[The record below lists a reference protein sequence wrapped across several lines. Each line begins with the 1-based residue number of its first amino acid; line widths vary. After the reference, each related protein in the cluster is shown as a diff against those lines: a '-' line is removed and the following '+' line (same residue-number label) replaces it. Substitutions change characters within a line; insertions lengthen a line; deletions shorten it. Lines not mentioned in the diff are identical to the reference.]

1 MHTIEVTYEGELRTR
16 ALHKPSGTEIVTDAP
31 VDNKGRGASFSPTDL
46 ASTSLASCMM
56 TIMGILAD
64 SHGFVIDGTLAEVTK
79 VMASDPRRIAEIHV
93 KMIFPEGITYD
104 EKQKIMIKRAAHTCP
119 VALSLGEQVVQNISF
134 VFNGIEE
141 K

>member
-56 TIMGILAD
+56 TIMG
-64 SHGFVIDGTLAEVTK
+64 
-79 VMASDPRRIAEIHV
+79 
-93 KMIFPEGITYD
+93 
-104 EKQKIMIKRAAHTCP
+104 
-119 VALSLGEQVVQNISF
+119 
-134 VFNGIEE
+134 
-141 K
+141 